1 MTWKLGLIFRM
12 WSTFPIQRLLN
23 SYPSPPR
30 AEICPGLGSPEGRA
44 VFSLLSE
51 LRDGKGVE
59 LLLEALPILARQV
72 RQRVFLPIWG
82 EIYDRDSRFSFACP
96 SG

>member
-1 MTWKLGLIFRM
+1 M
-12 WSTFPIQRLLN
+12 
-23 SYPSPPR
+23 
-30 AEICPGLGSPEGRA
+30 
-44 VFSLLSE
+44 FSLLSE